1 MMSNAKTIS
10 KMTIKP
16 KMRFL
21 DFCFFSSGV
30 KGVLLFSMINTLT
43 HWRCVGKA
51 QCRGCWPFR

>member
-30 KGVLLFSMINTLT
+30 RGALTFVLILIL
-43 HWRCVGKA
+43 
-51 QCRGCWPFR
+51 